1 MKVSTLLV
9 AAVASAAS
17 ASPVDKR
24 ERGGVSLLLLLLLL
38 LLLPP
43 PSAPLDADT
52 RQLLTCTGPNATGTC
67 KHQVYELNKC
77 VQLEAPFYH
86 NTSTFAPDG
95 ESFSCFPRVTDCGA
109 ICRSP
114 TGCTFGAV
122 NFTYEHKFDL
132 GAIRWNTLIASFDCV
147 GDS

>member
-1 MKVSTLLV
+1 MKVSTFLV
-9 AAVASAAS
+9 AAASAVS

-24 ERGGVSLLLLLLLL
+24 ALGGLLM
-38 LLLPP
+38 
-43 PSAPLDADT
+43 
-52 RQLLTCTGPNATGTC
+52 CTGANATGTC

-95 ESFSCFPRVTDCGA
+95 ESFSCFPRVTNCGA
-109 ICRSP
+109 ICTSP

-132 GAIRWNTLIASFDCV
+132 GAIKWNTLIASFDCLPNRA
-147 GDS
+147 